1 MYEPQS
7 NYNDLV
13 QTDTYL
19 KPFDINESEIHERV
33 EINSQATH
41 PSLWQFEKKLGC
53 DNQGNKHS
61 RELKNDSRLRRRPE
75 RKQIKTPQRKRSPT
89 DNSNKTLNRIKG
101 YSMLTFDEES
111 HKIDYK
117 SSESINAIEFK

>member
-33 EINSQATH
+33 EINS
-41 PSLWQFEKKLGC
+41 
-53 DNQGNKHS
+53 
-61 RELKNDSRLRRRPE
+61 
-75 RKQIKTPQRKRSPT
+75 
-89 DNSNKTLNRIKG
+89 
-101 YSMLTFDEES
+101 
-111 HKIDYK
+111 
-117 SSESINAIEFK
+117 